1 METLFS
7 GLVRPVGNYRAK
19 LGESP
24 VWCSQSRSLLWVDIL
39 QRRLLLYW
47 PKRDAIEQR
56 SLAPLLSAALLTERR
71 EQFLL
76 VSDQGILLYHWE
88 DCQAPP
94 ALLCPYPRDA
104 AGTRPNEAAIAPDGS
119 LWFSTTDVNE
129 AAPLGGWYWFAPGDS
144 RPVKMAGAMTIPNT
158 LAWHEDRVWF
168 ADSAEQLFFSASGL
182 GILPQEMRSHAA
194 DDMTPDGSALS
205 HEGDLINARLATAVL
220 AATVSTT
227 VRLRSPSMC
236 RCRSRSP
243 AAAPLAAPEARRCLL
258 PRRVSCWRPPASWT
272 AHCCRSPP
280 APAGRQPTDSGSINP
295 RLGRVRRYESVGQK
309 GDDGITP
316 PSSRRPA
323 ALSALQRRYFPR
335 GR

>member
-7 GLVRPVGNYRAK
+7 GQVRPVGDYRAE

-39 QRRLLLYW
+39 QRRLLRYW
-47 PKRDAIEQR
+47 PERDAIEQR
-56 SLAPLLSAALLTERR
+56 SLAPLFSAALLTERR

-119 LWFSTTDVNE
+119 LWFSTMDVNE
-129 AAPLGGWYWFAPGDS
+129 AAPLGGWYRFAPGDS

-168 ADSAEQLFFSASGL
+168 ADSAEQVFFSASGL

-205 HEGDLINARLATAVL
+205 HEGDLINARFGHGCLSRYRIRHGTLTLAEHVPLPVTQPSCCAFGGPGG
-220 AATVSTT
+220 TT
-227 VRLRSPSMC
+227 LFITSARKQ
-236 RCRSRSP
+236 
-243 AAAPLAAPEARRCLL
+243 LAAPGELDGALL
-258 PRRVSCWRPPASWT
+258 QVATGTRG
-272 AHCCRSPP
+272 
-280 APAGRQPTDSGSINP
+280 APTYRFRFD
-295 RLGRVRRYESVGQK
+295 
-309 GDDGITP
+309 
-316 PSSRRPA
+316 
-323 ALSALQRRYFPR
+323 
-335 GR
+335 